1 MGVTK
6 SILLIAYLALL
17 LSDKTFINAALP
29 YATSAGSAC
38 FYCLLIAQVKH
49 KQCNAH
55 RLAYAM
61 HLPQHQ
67 RHSSTSSSSAPL
79 SVSLSASPS
88 VGIAENVIRVE
99 ALGGQL
105 SSEATDIAS
114 SSSSAGG
121 ECELEVSGHAC
132 HEHDATIDYVESFL
146 LQRACHGQA
155 CDGAVLCLLCK
166 HSRATHTLIPH
177 ANICC
182 LTLLLRSCS
191 KGNPPPL

>member
-1 MGVTK
+1 MQRPQTRLCHAPAPAPK
-6 SILLIAYLALL
+6 ALE
-17 LSDKTFINAALP
+17 
-29 YATSAGSAC
+29 
-38 FYCLLIAQVKH
+38 
-49 KQCNAH
+49 
-55 RLAYAM
+55 
-61 HLPQHQ
+61 HQ
-67 RHSSTSSSSAPL
+67 LDCSAPL

-105 SSEATDIAS
+105 SSDATDIAS

-191 KGNPPPL
+191 KGNPPPI